1 MLKKLFILIFIVAA
15 TGCIK
20 ETYNM
25 DKLSKEAHLSP
36 TWGVAAV
43 RGDISFSDLVDPND
57 SFDPI
62 DSVIFDENNFV
73 RLVFREDSVIDLKME
88 DYYDLNDMI
97 SFNEVYQL
105 GDLKIAPFSGSIKY
119 TLDQISQNLSPV
131 QRAQFLALDG
141 TNSVIPPFPVT
152 NIGEKTYSPFSN
164 FENVTFKE
172 GSLIIYVKNNL
183 PAPVSGISLRIFN
196 TAGHIP
202 IGNESIIP
210 LINPGQIDSIYINVA
225 NIMMGNSITAA
236 ISLGTPGT
244 STPVLIDLDV
254 QNIEVNITGKDMLV
268 KSGRAIVPPQNIS
281 AIGEGDNI
289 DTVSFDPG
297 SGVEVTLIDVTKGDI
312 SYSVRSKSQL
322 TSIASVTLLSAL
334 KNGVPLTESL
344 TVNPNSTYNGT
355 LSLDNTVIDMSTIAT
370 QPYNMVVVEHE
381 IIVHSNNTM
390 IDFSSTDEL
399 ELNLK
404 LLNTNFNY
412 AKGYF
417 GQKTE
422 SFDPDT
428 LDLGIK
434 DILKKISGDFLIS
447 SPSIKL
453 NYANSFAVPVEINLQ
468 ATGYR
473 AAETVDLGLAPFSL
487 SYPAAPG
494 ERDKE
499 DVFIINKN
507 NSSLSPLVS
516 MPPEIVRFSGSAKM
530 NPLGNTGSRDNY
542 IFGNSRFLGSLEV
555 EIPLEFR
562 MNNLQFTDT
571 VDNFMQEEENSE
583 DNPVNPED
591 FEFLR
596 IDIKAENGFPLG
608 VSLSMMLYDSVAN
621 VNRSTIEAENIL
633 EPAPVDNNGHVTGPT
648 ECSTSIKITR
658 DFWNWVNKADKIIFM
673 FTMNTTADGSKDVK
687 IYSDYKINFKA
698 SLVLK
703 PDIKFNLDSISI
715 KK

>member
-1 MLKKLFILIFIVAA
+1 
-15 TGCIK
+15 
-20 ETYNM
+20 
-25 DKLSKEAHLSP
+25 
-36 TWGVAAV
+36 
-43 RGDISFSDLVDPND
+43 
-57 SFDPI
+57 
-62 DSVIFDENNFV
+62 
-73 RLVFREDSVIDLKME
+73 
-88 DYYDLNDMI
+88 
-97 SFNEVYQL
+97 
-105 GDLKIAPFSGSIKY
+105 
-119 TLDQISQNLSPV
+119 
-131 QRAQFLALDG
+131 
-141 TNSVIPPFPVT
+141 
-152 NIGEKTYSPFSN
+152 
-164 FENVTFKE
+164 
-172 GSLIIYVKNNL
+172 
-183 PAPVSGISLRIFN
+183 
-196 TAGHIP
+196 
-202 IGNESIIP
+202 
-210 LINPGQIDSIYINVA
+210 
-225 NIMMGNSITAA
+225 
-236 ISLGTPGT
+236 
-244 STPVLIDLDV
+244 
-254 QNIEVNITGKDMLV
+254 
-268 KSGRAIVPPQNIS
+268 
-281 AIGEGDNI
+281 
-289 DTVSFDPG
+289 
-297 SGVEVTLIDVTKGDI
+297 
-312 SYSVRSKSQL
+312 
-322 TSIASVTLLSAL
+322 
-334 KNGVPLTESL
+334 
-344 TVNPNSTYNGT
+344 
-355 LSLDNTVIDMSTIAT
+355 
-370 QPYNMVVVEHE
+370 
-381 IIVHSNNTM
+381 M